1 MNAVGDWLIVDDKGN
16 AMTTEYRTDRRGRRC
31 KWYVLADGRAY
42 RSEKQAKAAK
52 PLKGKRKSAAEVMTQ
67 EQAFHFALA
76 EETLSMGRTASM
88 EYAKA
93 LHRYMVLGRDHDDI
107 RPTLQTPIH
116 RVMARLQ
123 AQD

>member
-1 MNAVGDWLIVDDKGN
+1 
-16 AMTTEYRTDRRGRRC
+16 MTYTTQYRTDRAGRRC
-31 KWYVLADGRAY
+31 KWYVLDDGRAY
-42 RSEKQAKAAK
+42 RSEKQARNAK
-52 PLKGKRKSAAEVMTQ
+52 PLKGRKAAPVAEVMTQ

-76 EETLSMGRTASM
+76 EETLSMGRAASM

-93 LHRYMVLGRDHDDI
+93 LYRYMVLGRDHDDI

-123 AQD
+123 AQAQD

>member
-1 MNAVGDWLIVDDKGN
+1 MTY
-16 AMTTEYRTDRRGRRC
+16 TTEYRTDRRGRRC
-31 KWYVLADGRAY
+31 KWFVLADGRAY
-42 RSEKQAKAAK
+42 RSEKQARNAN
-52 PLKGKRKSAAEVMTQ
+52 PLKGRKPKLSAPVAEVMTQ

-76 EETLSMGRTASM
+76 EETLSMGRAASM